1 MKNTNNAS
9 GQTSATNPVVNSYT
23 TSSGASSSAAQ
34 GSTQSSS
41 SNGSANQQV
50 KNVIGVFQSQDSAE
64 KAVSELRKSG
74 FGTEEINIISKEGR
88 KRGGQGEEF
97 YDDDITDGTLTGGT
111 LGGLGGLLL
120 GAGALAIPGIG
131 PVLAAG
137 PIAGAIGGAVA
148 GGLAGGLIDWGIPAE
163 SSERYERSVEQGD
176 ILAIIRADS
185 AKVNQAAQVLR
196 QNGARDV
203 ESHNAR

>member
-1 MKNTNNAS
+1 MKSTNNTS
-9 GQTSATNPVVNSYT
+9 SQTSATNPVVTSYT
-23 TSSGASSSAAQ
+23 SSAGSAGTAQGSAQSQTSSG
-34 GSTQSSS
+34 
-41 SNGSANQQV
+41 SNANEQV
-50 KNVIGVFQSQDSAE
+50 KNVIGVFSSEDSAK
-64 KAVSELRKSG
+64 KAVAELRKSG
-74 FGTEEINIISKEGR
+74 FNTEEINIISKKGKSSQR
-88 KRGGQGEEF
+88 DGEF

-137 PIAGAIGGAVA
+137 PIAGAISGAVA
-148 GGLAGGLIDWGIPAE
+148 GGITGGLIDWGIPAE
-163 SSERYERSVEQGD
+163 SSERYQRNVEQGD
-176 ILAIIRADS
+176 ILAIIRSDA

>member
-1 MKNTNNAS
+1 MKSTNN
-9 GQTSATNPVVNSYT
+9 TSSQSSANSPVVNSY
-23 TSSGASSSAAQ
+23 ASSSAAAGASSMQ
-34 GSTQSSS
+34 AQSTA
-41 SNGSANQQV
+41 GTKKGQQV
-50 KNVIGVFQSQDSAE
+50 KNVIGVFSSHDSAE
-64 KAVSELRKSG
+64 KAVAELRKSG
-74 FGTEEINIISKEGR
+74 FNTEEINVISKEG
-88 KRGGQGEEF
+88 KGSQQGGEF

-148 GGLAGGLIDWGIPAE
+148 GGITGGLIDWGIPAE
-163 SSERYERSVEQGD
+163 SSERYERSVEEGN